1 MEDPACRPTSDVTQ
15 NGLAYWLRIRG
26 GRLMPSR
33 ADLDPVAIPDLLPC
47 VMLIDVLRE
56 PLDFRFRLLGS
67 KHDRRLGDNYRG
79 RLLSELPR
87 LAKGNQIW
95 DELE

>member
-1 MEDPACRPTSDVTQ
+1 MEDPVCRPTSKNLQD
-15 NGLAYWLRIRG
+15 GLAYWQRIRG

-33 ADLDPVAIPDLLPC
+33 ADLDPLHIPQLLPH

-67 KHDRRLGDNYRG
+67 MIDRIVARDYRG
-79 RLLSELPR
+79 LRFSEVPHM
-87 LAKGNQIW
+87 AKGNPLW
-95 DELE
+95 D